1 MDFLRLNN
9 EFQNLQ
15 KKLEDSE
22 KYTKSIN
29 NYIKK
34 IEKEIIKLEQRNEV
48 EKDIIQKSINTLLV
62 EIKKDFKSNLEKIV
76 NVNNKG

>member
-22 KYTKSIN
+22 RYTKSIN

-34 IEKEIIKLEQRNEV
+34 IEKEIIKLEQRNET
-48 EKDIIQKSINTLLV
+48 EKDTIQQSINNLLF
-62 EIKKDFKSNLEKIV
+62 EIKTDFISNLEKIV
-76 NVNNKG
+76 IVSNKG